1 MFGEMAAGLLLSEGF
16 QSYKIVGSVV
26 IIGGVVLVAANKQR
40 SHIYSNSSH
49 GTFSSKNTIRSASLK
64 YDSMTDIDEDE
75 RIHIFAKDNM
85 NDGPTLTTLEAID
98 IVADDS
104 SEGDDDLS

>member
-26 IIGGVVLVAANKQR
+26 IIGGVVLVAANKQG
-40 SHIYSNSSH
+40 SHSNSSH

-64 YDSMTDIDEDE
+64 YDSMTDTDEDE